1 MSESVITVRELRRC
15 FGKVPAL
22 QGVNLDVTR
31 GSIFGLLGTN
41 GSGKTTLIRLLMG
54 HLYPD
59 SGSIQVFNS
68 NPMQHSA
75 ATLRKVAY
83 VSDQMKL
90 PGRMP
95 LQDVLRLNSQFFP
108 DWNQDLAESL
118 TKQLDVNLKAK
129 FSQLSLGQK
138 RRAVI
143 LQAVCQGA
151 DLLIMDEPLAGLDA
165 IVRRQCLDMLLTA
178 ASEYGQT
185 ILISSH
191 LLHDVERIVDTVAML
206 SNGKVVTSG
215 NLEEL
220 KSKLRRIRFE
230 GDLLDEDRERA
241 LKGFRV
247 IRRRFENNLTDLVV
261 EQRDDESDQT
271 LSTILGPDVRIERLN
286 LEEMFIELND
296 QSSMEHQEA

>member
-1 MSESVITVRELRRC
+1 MSESVITVRDLRRC

-75 ATLRKVAY
+75 ETLRKVAY

-108 DWNQDLAESL
+108 DWNQDLAETL
-118 TKQLDVNLKAK
+118 TRQLDVNLKAK
-129 FSQLSLGQK
+129 FSLLSLGQK

-230 GDLLDEDRERA
+230 GNLLDEDRERA
-241 LKGFRV
+241 LTGFRV

-271 LSTILGPDVRIERLN
+271 LSTILGPDVRIEHLN

-296 QSSMEHQEA
+296 QSSM

>member
-1 MSESVITVRELRRC
+1 MSESVITVRDLRRC

-75 ATLRKVAY
+75 ETLRKVAY

-108 DWNQDLAESL
+108 DWNQDLAETL
-118 TKQLDVNLKAK
+118 TRQLDVNLKAK
-129 FSQLSLGQK
+129 FSLLSLGQK

-230 GDLLDEDRERA
+230 GNLLDEDRERA
-241 LKGFRV
+241 LTGFRV

-261 EQRDDESDQT
+261 EQRDDESDQM
-271 LSTILGPDVRIERLN
+271 LSTILGPDVRIEHLN

-296 QSSMEHQEA
+296 QSSM